1 MPEPQKTPNVFNA
14 LDRDAPI
21 DISSRNLPHWYQA
34 GAATFVTFRTADSLP
49 KQAIDRMVAEL
60 TEWLAARNLPLHIA
74 SACLHNQGVAY
85 RNGLSQLDR
94 KQQRLFQKVVSDWMH
109 RSLDECYGDCLLRSP
124 ELSVIVADAI
134 RYFNGVRYDLD
145 SFVVMPNHVHV
156 LVQFRKEFDLQVIGS
171 SWMRY
176 TARLINQ
183 KLGRRGIFWKPEPF
197 DHLIRSPEHLAHF
210 RSYIRENPRKANL
223 PTRDFLY
230 WNRAELG

>member
-1 MPEPQKTPNVFNA
+1 
-14 LDRDAPI
+14 
-21 DISSRNLPHWYQA
+21 
-34 GAATFVTFRTADSLP
+34 
-49 KQAIDRMVAEL
+49 MVAEL